1 MRRLASKLVIME
13 PIQTPTIAPP
23 AKRIAL
29 EVRAEMARQGM
40 TQESL
45 AARIGWDQRR
55 VSRRL
60 TGEVALNVTELEC
73 IADALGVPAAQ
84 FLAAPAAAA

>member
-1 MRRLASKLVIME
+1 ME
-13 PIQTPTIAPP
+13 PNQTSDAKST

-29 EVRAEMARQGM
+29 EVRAEMTRQSI

-45 AARIGWDQRR
+45 GARIGWDQRR

-60 TGEVALNVTELEC
+60 TGEVALDVAELAT
-73 IADALGVPAAQ
+73 IADALGVPVTK
-84 FLAAPAAAA
+84 FLTASAVTA